1 MQQAVS
7 GMPDDLLGRTP
18 DIEPGSV
25 DPASGGDEIGVLVA
39 RVDWAAS
46 TDATLVASRPR
57 EQSIQRDEPLEGVA
71 AAPLVDDGVNRS
83 ARIRQ

>member
-7 GMPDDLLGRTP
+7 GMPDDLLVRTP
-18 DIEPGSV
+18 DIEPV

-71 AAPLVDDGVNRS
+71 AAPLVDDAVNRS